1 MSKNVLKIG
10 TNLSKTCEPKNTKT
24 GLVVFL
30 FMYSTPGKRRSSGY
44 PTSSSKRYKSEKKS
58 YRKKT
63 SFVKQTPYGGGIVR
77 MPYNRAFNRNPFPP
91 KLFNTLR
98 YSEQVVLNT
107 SDSLNGCGTYIWSA
121 NNLYDPNYTGTGHQ
135 PLYYDQISSLYN
147 HWTVVSSKIT
157 ATIVRASNPVQL
169 QAVLVCDD
177 DATLGT
183 SNNINL
189 LIERSDSSTGACDP
203 GNGLLMTLS
212 QTFSAKKWFGAN
224 PLANDNLQGTVGGGP
239 TEQVY
244 YALMVQDITGTSQ
257 SVAIHVMMEFNVV
270 WDELTS
276 VASS

>member
-1 MSKNVLKIG
+1 MSKNVQKIG

-30 FMYSTPGKRRSSGY
+30 FMYSTLASVAAPLVILRRPLSG
-44 PTSSSKRYKSEKKS
+44 TRARRRAIA
-58 YRKKT
+58 RKPRL
-63 SFVKQTPYGGGIVR
+63 KQTPYGEVLFVCLIIGLSTAILSLQSCSTRCVTGASGFEYLWFIEWVWDLYLVR
-77 MPYNRAFNRNPFPP
+77 QQPLWSQLHRNGAS
-91 KLFNTLR
+91 T
-98 YSEQVVLNT
+98 
-107 SDSLNGCGTYIWSA
+107 
-121 NNLYDPNYTGTGHQ
+121 
-135 PLYYDQISSLYN
+135 LYYDQISSLYN
-147 HWTVVSSKIT
+147 HWTVISSKIT

-212 QTFSAKKWFGAN
+212 QTFSAKKWFE
-224 PLANDNLQGTVGGGP
+224 PTLANDNLQGTVGGAP